1 MGLLDRW
8 RGKRIKLTD
17 GGFWTMFLGVDSYAG
32 KPVTPD
38 RALQLATVWSCVRL
52 LSETIATL
60 PLGVFEKNDEGHK
73 QAAIGHPLYKL
84 LHDQPNADFTAV
96 EFWEGVVACLCLW
109 GNAYAEKS
117 TSAGEIRALTLLRPE
132 CMTVD
137 RDENGALRYT
147 YTGDGERR
155 VYREGSIFHVRGFGA
170 GLDTGLSPIA
180 FARQTLGTAMA
191 ADEAAAKMFANGVR
205 PTGVLTIDQVL
216 KAEQREQLKKAIVE
230 PMAGSANA
238 GGIFTLEAGMKFQ
251 PITMNPEDAQM
262 LETRAFHVEEIC
274 RWFRV
279 PPFMIGHS
287 EKSTSWGTG
296 LEQQMIAFLT
306 FALRP
311 YLARIEQAVKR
322 QLLSPVERLRFFAE
336 FNLEGLLRADSQG
349 RAALYNTFA
358 QNGINTRNEIRAREN
373 LPPMPGGDVLTV
385 QSNLVPLDQLGRFVD
400 ERVKAL
406 MGHYGGPPLED

>member
-17 GGFWTMFLGVDSYAG
+17 GGFWATFLGVDSYAG

-60 PLGVFEKNDEGHK
+60 PLGVFEKNAEGHK
-73 QAAIGHPLYKL
+73 QAATGHPLYKL

-406 MGHYGGPPLED
+406 MGHNGGPPLED